1 MKCVQYC
8 RSTQTGVC
16 SSRSVIC
23 CRANPDFTW
32 IGHQS
37 GTASDNNHDRRRP
50 TEQDTKLI
58 ALSTV
63 SSIPL
68 VFITVKRTSAFVNWG
83 GNYRCVSC
91 LLDRPPAIII
101 ADQNRSYWELPTKAE
116 TTSVN
121 YLSVVDD
128 SRTGYEREPFDP
140 LHGVFCQQ
148 ESNDALIYTKTYV
161 LLTSHAVY
169 CQ

>member
-1 MKCVQYC
+1 M
-8 RSTQTGVC
+8 
-16 SSRSVIC
+16 RSVLPLY
-23 CRANPDFTW
+23 ANRSLFVALSYMLPSKPGFYVNW
-32 IGHQS
+32 PPKRNCQRQLS
-37 GTASDNNHDRRRP
+37 HDRRRP

-68 VFITVKRTSAFVNWG
+68 VFITVKRTSAFVDRG